1 MNFHIGYTLVSRS
14 GTSRIARQRAVV
26 TAASLS
32 AGFLLADVS
41 VIVMIALLTGV
52 GYHLAAYGELGDTLS
67 FASIGLAG
75 ASIFILANLFRG
87 EYSLSNI
94 VGFRHHLRHCLQ
106 LWNVTFVCLLGLAF
120 LAKEIET
127 FSRAW
132 ILLFYVSTSLTLL
145 FARYLLVRLTM
156 RARRTGL
163 IATKRIFIVGTGYHI
178 GEIIRQYQ
186 PWELGASIVGCRF
199 LTPAPN
205 TASPQMRSDLLDRD
219 IDATVES
226 ARSLEPDAIL
236 IVTSWSDT
244 ATIDRCIDRLMSLPV
259 EIHVGPEPIL
269 HKFENVQLANLG
281 RLFSLQLTR
290 LPLTRLEIFT
300 KRAFD
305 LALSSL
311 GILLLTPLLL
321 LVGILIKLDSPGP
334 IFFLQRRYGFNQQPF
349 RIIKFRTMRTLDDG
363 AVVRQAT
370 VADPR
375 VTRVGRWLR
384 RWNIDEL
391 PHLFNVLKGDM
402 SLIGPRPHALS
413 HNHEYEQKIVLYAR
427 RHNVKPGITGW
438 AQIHGLR
445 GETDTDDKMRRR
457 VEYDLHYIDNW
468 SLGLDLQIL
477 IRTVVSPRSYSNA
490 Y

>member
-1 MNFHIGYTLVSRS
+1 MARRQLGSCQADVMNFHIGYTLVSRS

-67 FASIGLAG
+67 FASIGSAG

-219 IDATVES
+219 IDATV
-226 ARSLEPDAIL
+226 
-236 IVTSWSDT
+236 
-244 ATIDRCIDRLMSLPV
+244 
-259 EIHVGPEPIL
+259 
-269 HKFENVQLANLG
+269 
-281 RLFSLQLTR
+281 
-290 LPLTRLEIFT
+290 
-300 KRAFD
+300 
-305 LALSSL
+305 
-311 GILLLTPLLL
+311 
-321 LVGILIKLDSPGP
+321 
-334 IFFLQRRYGFNQQPF
+334 
-349 RIIKFRTMRTLDDG
+349 
-363 AVVRQAT
+363 
-370 VADPR
+370 
-375 VTRVGRWLR
+375 
-384 RWNIDEL
+384 
-391 PHLFNVLKGDM
+391 
-402 SLIGPRPHALS
+402 
-413 HNHEYEQKIVLYAR
+413 
-427 RHNVKPGITGW
+427 
-438 AQIHGLR
+438 
-445 GETDTDDKMRRR
+445 
-457 VEYDLHYIDNW
+457 
-468 SLGLDLQIL
+468 
-477 IRTVVSPRSYSNA
+477 
-490 Y
+490 